1 MSNQQDGGPFHP
13 ALSEIRE
20 EGGPG
25 YIIPNDHQGC
35 SLRDWFAGQAL
46 AGWVA
51 KYGSDV
57 SSTDAA
63 LCAWEYADAM
73 LEARTQEVQP

>member
-1 MSNQQDGGPFHP
+1 MSKVDDGGAAFPRHGHTDP
-13 ALSEIRE
+13 ATDKWIPAQ
-20 EGGPG
+20 EGMT
-25 YIIPNDHQGC
+25 
-35 SLRDWFAGQAL
+35 LRDWFAGQAL

-57 SSTDAA
+57 ASTDAA